1 MQRPASASVRLG
13 KREQTKARNRAI
25 VLAAARKVFA
35 QLGYEAATV
44 RDIVRATDLAVGTFY
59 QYFHDKDEVFLAVAE
74 EAITDVRQRLR
85 AVRRDRSHPFE
96 ERMFAAYLAFFEFV
110 IEERSLFDVLERNLA
125 NLHAND
131 PHERIGLAVQE
142 LREDFMPDLAAAPS
156 YAPADIDYLS
166 GAMIGIGLMVARQML
181 ARATAD
187 PTEAARFCTRFTL
200 AALTS
205 ASTLERRTA

>member
-1 MQRPASASVRLG
+1 MQRSAGAGVRLG

-59 QYFHDKDEVFLAVAE
+59 QYFRDKDEVFLAVAE
-74 EAITDVRQRLR
+74 EAIAGVRQRLR

-96 ERMFAAYLAFFEFV
+96 ERTLAAYLAFFEFV
-110 IEERSLFDVLERNLA
+110 VEERALFDVLERNLA
-125 NLHAND
+125 NLHAHD

-142 LREDFMPDLAAAPS
+142 LREDFMPDLVAGT
-156 YAPADIDYLS
+156 YAPEDIDYLA

-181 ARATAD
+181 ARPTAD
-187 PTEAARFCTRFTL
+187 PGEAARFCTRFTL